1 MFISQKCQY
10 ALRAVFELA
19 KRRGHGPTK
28 IAEIAG
34 AQEIPLRF
42 LEVILNQLRQSEF
55 IGSARGRDGGYFLTR
70 PPGQLTVGH
79 VLRVIDPAFPAVGDR
94 RIDDDTP
101 TGEAVLRDL
110 WKDVGDAISD
120 VLDNTT
126 FETLV
131 RREGALRENLA
142 LSFMI

>member
-19 KRRGHGPTK
+19 KRRGSGPTK
-28 IAEIAG
+28 IADIART
-34 AQEIPLRF
+34 QEIPVRF

-55 IGSARGRDGGYFLTR
+55 IGSARGRDGGYFLIW
-70 PPGQLTVGH
+70 PPHQLTVGH
-79 VLRVIDPAFPAVGDR
+79 VLRVIDPAFPALGNEAFDEE
-94 RIDDDTP
+94 TP

-110 WKDVGDAISD
+110 WKDVNKAISG

-131 RREGALRENLA
+131 RREGVLRENLA
-142 LSFMI
+142 LSFVI